1 MEPAPPKEWATV
13 LATLKPK
20 ESIVKHW
27 PQFIPI
33 AAAVLLGWSLSTTV
47 AGGMVWLAFAFMM
60 LSVIASVHH
69 AELIAHRIGEPFG
82 TLVLALA
89 VTVIETALILSVMMT
104 EGEKSAAL
112 PRDTI
117 YAAVMIICNG
127 VVGLSLLLGGLH
139 HKEQMFRIEGTGSG
153 FAALMTLS
161 ILVMI
166 MPLYTIS
173 SPEGT
178 YTDPQLIF
186 VAVSS
191 LALWLV
197 FVFIQTIRHRDYFLP
212 ANREEDESVHAAPP
226 STRQAWLSFVFML
239 ISLVC
244 VVGFAKLL
252 SPAIQSLVTI
262 YKAPQATVGIVIAM
276 IVLLPETW
284 AALRAAKAN
293 RLQTSMNLAIGS
305 ALASIG
311 LTIPLVVMFCVAFHH
326 ELMLGLEMKDV
337 VLLCL
342 TFLVGSITLASG
354 RTNVMQGAI
363 HLVLF
368 GAFLFLTLVP

>member
-1 MEPAPPKEWATV
+1 MKISK
-13 LATLKPK
+13 LFN
-20 ESIVKHW
+20 HW
-27 PQFIPI
+27 PQLVPFVSGICLYGFLTI
-33 AAAVLLGWSLSTTV
+33 AMQGY
-47 AGGMVWLAFAFMM
+47 LASIAFVIMM
-60 LSVIASVHH
+60 LAVIASVHH
-69 AELIAHRIGEPFG
+69 AEVIAHRLGEPYG

-89 VTVIETALILSVMMT
+89 VTVIETAMILSIMFAEVGKNAT
-104 EGEKSAAL
+104 L

-117 YAAVMIICNG
+117 YSAVMIICNG
-127 VVGLSLLLGGLH
+127 VVGLSLLIGGLH
-139 HKEQMFRIEGTGSG
+139 HREQLFRIEGTGSG
-153 FAALMTLS
+153 FAALVTLS
-161 ILVMI
+161 VLVLV

-178 YTDPQLIF
+178 YTNSQLLF
-186 VAVSS
+186 VALSS

-212 ANREEDESVHAAPP
+212 STNVEDESVHAAPP
-226 STRQAWLSFVFML
+226 TVAQAWISFVLMA
-239 ISLVC
+239 ISLLC

-252 SPAIQSLVTI
+252 SPTIKSLVTT
-262 YKAPQATVGIVIAM
+262 YNAPDATVGIVIAL

-284 AALRAAKAN
+284 AALRAASAD

-311 LTIPLVVMFCVAFHH
+311 LTIPLVVLFSVLFGFD
-326 ELMLGLEMKDV
+326 LMLGIEAKDV
-337 VLLCL
+337 VLLGL
-342 TFLVGSITLASG
+342 TFLVGSITLGSG

-368 GAFLFLTLVP
+368 AAFLFLTLVP

>member
-20 ESIVKHW
+20 ESILKHW

-153 FAALMTLS
+153 FAALVTLS

-197 FVFIQTIRHRDYFLP
+197 FVFIQTIRHRDYFCPPTVKKTNRCMPRRP
-212 ANREEDESVHAAPP
+212 AP
-226 STRQAWLSFVFML
+226 
-239 ISLVC
+239 
-244 VVGFAKLL
+244 GKL
-252 SPAIQSLVTI
+252 
-262 YKAPQATVGIVIAM
+262 G
-276 IVLLPETW
+276 
-284 AALRAAKAN
+284 
-293 RLQTSMNLAIGS
+293 
-305 ALASIG
+305 
-311 LTIPLVVMFCVAFHH
+311 
-326 ELMLGLEMKDV
+326 
-337 VLLCL
+337 
-342 TFLVGSITLASG
+342 
-354 RTNVMQGAI
+354 
-363 HLVLF
+363 
-368 GAFLFLTLVP
+368 